1 MALINASERQRA
13 LGVISTFIKIWGMRS
28 DSDSKLNKHL
38 FELQHCAQCLHHGVL
53 LIVLHQVCERVK
65 LLSSTHIIL

>member
-1 MALINASERQRA
+1 M
-13 LGVISTFIKIWGMRS
+13 IKIRGMICSFLTRDRLKS
-28 DSDSKLNKHL
+28 DL
-38 FELQHCAQCLHHGVL
+38 FELQHRAQCLHHGVL